1 MDELRRT
8 PVAPGPRPHAPGQ
21 QCREPRVLQA
31 AGTALTPAEGG
42 VASLCEG
49 TSPSSHGVSPSTYHI
64 MKFLLFPRAV
74 GLQQLN
80 EASLGPCQQERGLP
94 GGLREAGVAGAG
106 TDARPA
112 LCLLF
117 WPQLLQG
124 EKPEVAPGSLP
135 VAQGWAAASS
145 IPPCALSRCSEPGN
159 VQRL

>member
-1 MDELRRT
+1 
-8 PVAPGPRPHAPGQ
+8 
-21 QCREPRVLQA
+21 
-31 AGTALTPAEGG
+31 
-42 VASLCEG
+42 
-49 TSPSSHGVSPSTYHI
+49 

-94 GGLREAGVAGAG
+94 GGLQEAGVAGAG

-112 LCLLF
+112 LRLLF